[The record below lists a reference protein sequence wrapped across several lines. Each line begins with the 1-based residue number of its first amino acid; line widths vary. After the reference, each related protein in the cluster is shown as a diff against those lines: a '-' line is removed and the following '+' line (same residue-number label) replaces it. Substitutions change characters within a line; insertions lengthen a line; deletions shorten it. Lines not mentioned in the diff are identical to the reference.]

1 MSCMPSGCWTCT
13 WQGCVRRWRTTPP
26 TPNTSRRCAASA
38 FALARES
45 SEMREL
51 WSRFGL
57 RTRLRVTHLL
67 VALLPAAL
75 FLSLTLILLGVLAP
89 STLAVAPLS
98 GGQMVTILLIAAI
111 AGLAGAGI
119 AVAASNR
126 LFGQVVGPIR
136 RASAIAG

>member
-1 MSCMPSGCWTCT
+1 MPSAGWSCASQWCACRSGTI
-13 WQGCVRRWRTTPP
+13 PP
-26 TPNTSRRCAASA
+26 TASTSRRLATSA
-38 FALARES
+38 FALSFES
-45 SEMREL
+45 SERREL

-119 AVAASNR
+119 AV
-126 LFGQVVGPIR
+126 
-136 RASAIAG
+136 